1 MCTGPAFR
9 SLTTVA
15 FSSTGPL
22 ANGVLVVARD
32 RGCRRAAGVLF
43 GIALAIVGCPSVGWA
58 QAPLP
63 AHVEVPQFSDG
74 PVAGLT
80 TYPYGELVLPRDID
94 GIYPDLPPM
103 RSIEPPSIPGH
114 GRLKVLVACTA
125 DVAPHPGDEVVAV
138 LGFRDAAITFG
149 GCLTDLEVVVL
160 AHNSGSILGTSK
172 LHQSVADEVDL
183 IAIPAA
189 GGRPAQFFVR
199 AGWNGKWAMAWL
211 LRCPEGDGLSEELEQ
226 IVAIDMCSWVELAD
240 VDGDAKVDFLRTRK
254 IGGQGG
260 LANAE
265 LVNWTEVLILT
276 DEGQLVD
283 RTPLF
288 PKHGGADPGELRR
301 ALSIERVHER
311 GRNDAELCYAQGLA
325 YEWSNQPDAALPWY
339 ALARRNTDRLDPLMR
354 HRLGTKIGERVAQIR
369 WGGASVATDDLAANT
384 RAAYEAV
391 RDLPIES
398 LIELTDD
405 RNWLT
410 RQTAVWALAES
421 GAESAVGPLIRALR
435 DDHEFVRRSAAWALG
450 VLGDP
455 SAVSSL
461 SAALRDERAAVR
473 WRSSEALQRIDNN
486 LQQAQQN
493 EGGHIDPAATKAIDG
508 IATPPKREPAVTCR
522 PISESELT
530 QILSVVESD
539 EGLGYHGGT
548 WFLETCYVA
557 QEWAELTILAASPL
571 QTDDAHVILRRTRG
585 NWSLVTLGTDVW
597 PSEYGAPLSVQEALS
612 DGNLDWTASAEE
624 FMEPVAPRDGQRGT
638 ESHDGAVRVNT
649 PVEGE
654 YAGPGVQFSAQAP
667 PGAMVVV
674 YFEVYGYRTGEWI
687 RRMAGKRARADEHG
701 LVEFSL
707 PIPRVARGTPVT
719 LRYELHVAVA
729 YEDGTSGPETI
740 VSVIA
745 EP

>member
-1 MCTGPAFR
+1 MGLGLMCTGPAFR

-63 AHVEVPQFSDG
+63 ARVDVPQFSDG
-74 PVAGLT
+74 PVAGLS
-80 TYPYGELVLPRDID
+80 TYVHDLGLLRREIDELF
-94 GIYPDLPPM
+94 PDLPSM
-103 RSIEPPSIPGH
+103 HSIQPPLIPGH
-114 GRLKVLVACTA
+114 GRSRVLVACTA

-189 GGRPAQFFVR
+189 GGRPAQLFVR
-199 AGWNGKWAMAWL
+199 AGWNGKWTMAWL

-226 IVAIDMCSWVELAD
+226 TVAIDMCSGVELAD

-254 IGGQGG
+254 IGREGG

-283 RTPLF
+283 RTPSF
-288 PKHGGADPGELRR
+288 PKHGGADPDELRR
-301 ALSIERVHER
+301 ALSIERDRYGGH
-311 GRNDAELCYAQGLA
+311 NDPELCYAQGLA

-493 EGGHIDPAATKAIDG
+493 EGGHIDPA
-508 IATPPKREPAVTCR
+508 VTCR

-530 QILSVVESD
+530 QILSVVEAD
-539 EGLGYHGGT
+539 EGLGYHGGI

-557 QEWAELTILAASPL
+557 QEWAELSAGVFQA
-571 QTDDAHVILRRTRG
+571 DGFRAILRHIGG
-585 NWSLVTLGTDVW
+585 NWSLVDYGSDVW

>member
-1 MCTGPAFR
+1 VGLGLMCTGPAFR

-63 AHVEVPQFSDG
+63 ARVDVPQFSDG
-74 PVAGLT
+74 PVAGLS
-80 TYPYGELVLPRDID
+80 TYVHDLGLLRREIDELF
-94 GIYPDLPPM
+94 PDLPSM
-103 RSIEPPSIPGH
+103 HSIQPPLIPGH
-114 GRLKVLVACTA
+114 GRSRVLVACTA

-189 GGRPAQFFVR
+189 GGRPAQLFVR
-199 AGWNGKWAMAWL
+199 AGWNGKWTMAWL

-226 IVAIDMCSWVELAD
+226 TVAIDMCSGVELAD

-254 IGGQGG
+254 IGREGG

-283 RTPLF
+283 RTPSF
-288 PKHGGADPGELRR
+288 PKHGGADPDELRR
-301 ALSIERVHER
+301 ALSIERDRYGGH
-311 GRNDAELCYAQGLA
+311 NDPELCYAQGLA

-493 EGGHIDPAATKAIDG
+493 EGGHIDPA
-508 IATPPKREPAVTCR
+508 VTCR

-530 QILSVVESD
+530 QILSVVEAD
-539 EGLGYHGGT
+539 EGLGYHGGI

-557 QEWAELTILAASPL
+557 QEWAELSAGVFQA
-571 QTDDAHVILRRTRG
+571 DGFRAILRHIGG
-585 NWSLVTLGTDVW
+585 NWSLVDYGSDVW

>member
-63 AHVEVPQFSDG
+63 ARVDVPQFSDG
-74 PVAGLT
+74 PVAGLS
-80 TYPYGELVLPRDID
+80 TYVHDLGLLRREIDELF
-94 GIYPDLPPM
+94 PDLPSM
-103 RSIEPPSIPGH
+103 HSIQPPLIPGH
-114 GRLKVLVACTA
+114 GRSRVLVACTA

-189 GGRPAQFFVR
+189 GGRPAQLFVR
-199 AGWNGKWAMAWL
+199 AGWNGKWTMAWL

-226 IVAIDMCSWVELAD
+226 TVAIDMCSGVELAD

-254 IGGQGG
+254 IGREGG

-283 RTPLF
+283 RTPSF
-288 PKHGGADPGELRR
+288 PKHGGADPDELRR
-301 ALSIERVHER
+301 ALSIERDRYGGH
-311 GRNDAELCYAQGLA
+311 NDPELCYAQGLA

-493 EGGHIDPAATKAIDG
+493 EGGHIDPA
-508 IATPPKREPAVTCR
+508 VTCR

-530 QILSVVESD
+530 QILSVVEAD
-539 EGLGYHGGT
+539 EGLGYHGGI

-557 QEWAELTILAASPL
+557 QEWAELSAGVFQA
-571 QTDDAHVILRRTRG
+571 DGFRAILRHIGG
-585 NWSLVTLGTDVW
+585 NWSLVDYGSDVW